1 MAPTGAWRAAGSV
14 LLVFVAAAALGAA
27 LLHST
32 TLSPLPSPM
41 WSYTTGTTRVG
52 CDRLGTHAGRQLPDT
67 VDVRVHLEQILQG
80 WVKGVKRGRSMGA
93 QKLYDG
99 FAKSMA
105 APIYMNL
112 GISSGPCHASI
123 VGLRT
128 MGNVGSACTDSLGDV
143 ELDLPTPFEQEDN
156 KGELFL
162 PSLQKYARQLYYFT
176 ASHGL
181 PSGALRGTD
190 VLEVGCGRGR
200 GGIYVAQTFEP
211 NRYVGMD
218 LSQGNVD
225 IATSHYGH
233 IPNAQFIQGNAD
245 SMSFKNTE
253 FDVVLSV
260 ESSHNYPSFERFI
273 AEVYRVLKPGGR
285 LLWVDVILGGTSNQR
300 VFENTCA
307 RRASRWSSGST
318 LGNTC
323 WRRD

>member
-1 MAPTGAWRAAGSV
+1 
-14 LLVFVAAAALGAA
+14 
-27 LLHST
+27 
-32 TLSPLPSPM
+32 M

-285 LLWVDVILGGTSNQR
+285 LLWVDVILGGPSEPESIREHMRKAGFQVELWEYIGQHVLEARLRVSGVELVVPSTSTSVLCQH
-300 VFENTCA
+300 CA
-307 RRASRWSSGST
+307 PTYFLPSPASERPLT
-318 LGNTC
+318 T
-323 WRRD
+323 